1 MIIATWK
8 DLRPLINK
16 DISASLILKAWHIH
30 DIRVR
35 VGCIRFDKLE
45 EHGTQFCNQNQL
57 DPDTTLMIYQ
67 MPHDNP
73 NGDPVS
79 DEIFDREIGG
89 LTLGNHTTCVC
100 CFYPNMTLNK
110 LANSINQICNLK
122 AFL

>member
-16 DISASLILKAWHIH
+16 DISTGLIMKAWYIH

-35 VGCIRFDKLE
+35 VGWIRFDKLE
-45 EHGTQFCNQNQL
+45 EHGIQYCNQNLL

-67 MPHDNP
+67 MPQDNP

-79 DEIFDREIGG
+79 DEIFDAEIGG

-100 CFYPNMTLNK
+100 CFYSNMTLNK
-110 LANSINQICNLK
+110 LANSINQVCNLK